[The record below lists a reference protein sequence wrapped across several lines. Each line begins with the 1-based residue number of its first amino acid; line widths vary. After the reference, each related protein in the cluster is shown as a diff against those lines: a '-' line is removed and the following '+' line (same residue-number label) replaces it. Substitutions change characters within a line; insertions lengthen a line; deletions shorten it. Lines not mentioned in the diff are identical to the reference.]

1 MAVYKVP
8 QDVEAED
15 KLIGP
20 FSFRQFIYLII
31 VAIAGFVAWI
41 LAQVFIGL
49 IIIPLPIMIFFGVLA
64 LPLRKDQPME
74 VYLAAV
80 VRFFLK
86 PKSRVWKSEGTI
98 NLVEVVAPHTVE
110 EQRYKNLSQ
119 DDAQSR
125 FDYLARVMDSRGWST
140 RGVMSANE
148 SVSDIVA
155 AESTQVHDIMD
166 DSTTYAQDLDDRLEQ
181 EEVRRRQQAMER
193 MHQVQ
198 QQATAIPDLKEEFAQ
213 AVPPPPP
220 VRKEPTSSA
229 FTLDNM
235 PVYDPNAPEPV
246 FEGTPE
252 PVFNPYPNSMHQR
265 VISPEG
271 SSQQS
276 YQTAQPAPG
285 AAADEPVDD
294 YAADDTSTVAVSPD
308 ILNLANNSDLS
319 ISAIAHEA
327 ERLQHKQDSEEVVIS
342 LR

>member
-31 VAIAGFVAWI
+31 VAISGFVAWI
-41 LAQVFIGL
+41 LAQIFIGL
-49 IIIPLPIMIFFGVLA
+49 IIIPLPIMIFFGALA

-110 EQRYKNLSQ
+110 EQRYKNLTQ

-155 AESTQVHDIMD
+155 AESTQARDILD
-166 DSTTYAQDLDDRLEQ
+166 ENTSYAQNLDDRIEQ
-181 EEVRRRQQAMER
+181 QEARRRQEAMDR

-198 QQATAIPDLKEEFAQ
+198 QQATTIPDLKSELVSSQPA
-213 AVPPPPP
+213 
-220 VRKEPTSSA
+220 EPHVATPAAPGA

-235 PVYDPNAPEPV
+235 PVYNPYAPEPV
-246 FEGTPE
+246 FEDMPDPT
-252 PVFNPYPNSMHQR
+252 FNPYPNSMHQR
-265 VISPEG
+265 VIDPQG
-271 SSQQS
+271 NNQQS
-276 YQTAQPAPG
+276 YATADPVPAAPAAQPAENS
-285 AAADEPVDD
+285 AVN
-294 YAADDTSTVAVSPD
+294 DTSTVAVSPD